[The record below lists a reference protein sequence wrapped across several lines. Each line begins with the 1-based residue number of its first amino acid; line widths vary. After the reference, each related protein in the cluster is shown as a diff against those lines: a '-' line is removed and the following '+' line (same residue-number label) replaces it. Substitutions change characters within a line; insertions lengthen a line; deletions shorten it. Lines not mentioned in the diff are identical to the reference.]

1 MTRAVIQG
9 LVLFLLPFVLFA
21 TSIEAAGL
29 QRRLVS
35 RRRNPLTWSHWSD
48 QSLWLAI
55 AGLSFVIVSLV
66 ATGLLAER
74 QTGIYV
80 PTHVE
85 NGRVVPGHFE

>member
-1 MTRAVIQG
+1 MTRAVVQG
-9 LVLFLLPFVLFA
+9 LVLFLLPFVLF
-21 TSIEAAGL
+21 GVY
-29 QRRLVS
+29 LVV
-35 RRRNPLTWSHWSD
+35 RRRNPLIWSHWSD

-55 AGLSFVIVSLV
+55 AGLSFVIASLV

-74 QTGIYV
+74 ETGTYV

>member
-1 MTRAVIQG
+1 VIQG

-21 TSIEAAGL
+21 VY
-29 QRRLVS
+29 LVV
-35 RRRNPLTWSHWSD
+35 RRRNPLLWSHWSD
-48 QSLWLAI
+48 QSLWLTI
-55 AGLSFVIVSLV
+55 AGLGFVVISLL

-74 QTGIYV
+74 QTGTYV

>member
-1 MTRAVIQG
+1 MTRAVVQG

-21 TSIEAAGL
+21 VY
-29 QRRLVS
+29 LVI
-35 RRRNPLTWSHWSD
+35 RRRNPLIWSHWSD

-74 QTGIYV
+74 ETGTYV

>member
-1 MTRAVIQG
+1 MTRAVVQG

-21 TSIEAAGL
+21 L
-29 QRRLVS
+29 YLVI
-35 RRRNPLTWSHWSD
+35 RRRNPLIWSHWSD

-74 QTGIYV
+74 QTGTYV